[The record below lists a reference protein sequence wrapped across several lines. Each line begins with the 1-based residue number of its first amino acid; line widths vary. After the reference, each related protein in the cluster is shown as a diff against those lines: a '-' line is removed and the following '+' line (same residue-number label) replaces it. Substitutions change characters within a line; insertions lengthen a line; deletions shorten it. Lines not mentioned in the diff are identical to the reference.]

1 MGLTMSSIL
10 QTFQGILQSNGLA
23 PAEIIDDGKLHRCP
37 TAAKPHKQN
46 GAYIAHL
53 DSPVTLW
60 WCNWESSEQDT
71 FTESAKSPLSPAEKE
86 GLQQR
91 LAAMRQQRDAEF
103 AQRQAAAAQKAQN
116 ELNAAASCSPE
127 HPYLLRKGVP
137 ALTGIRQD
145 RAGTLLIPIRDAV
158 GQVQS
163 LQRIAPDG
171 EKRFLTGGKVHGG
184 HFAIQGNPEKPFV
197 LCEGY
202 ATGASIHLAGEYTVY
217 VAFSAQNLPV
227 VADMVRRQFPDK
239 PLLICGDS
247 DETGRSKAQE
257 AAQAVHGRLVL
268 PTFTT
273 GVGTDFNDL
282 HQSEG
287 LPEVR
292 RQLGAVEHVE
302 AHAHGQHLPSLV
314 SLDMGEFLSMPI
326 PERGFLLSPVL
337 PVQGI
342 GIMYAPRGIGKTF
355 AALSVAVAV
364 ASGGAV
370 FNWRAPMPKKTL
382 YVDGEMPA
390 TSMQSRLTALVSG
403 MSVPPLALKNLA
415 LITPDLQPC
424 PMPDLSTMS
433 GQMMLEP
440 FLKGVDMLVLDN
452 IATLCRTGKEN
463 ESQSWQTMQ
472 AWLLELRRRG
482 ITVLLIHHAG
492 KSGDQRGTSARE
504 DIMDTVI
511 SLRRPREYSMAEGA
525 RFEVHLTKARGILG
539 DDAKPFE
546 ANLVTEGNVLQW
558 HIKELEDVELEELKR
573 LLSEGY
579 SVRDCAE
586 EMGKSKSAIHRLK
599 RKLDE

>member
-1 MGLTMSSIL
+1 MNNIL
-10 QTFQGILQSNGLA
+10 HIFQDILQSKGLA
-23 PAEIIDDGKLHRCP
+23 SSEIIADGKLHRCP
-37 TAAKPHKQN
+37 TEAKPHKQN

-53 DSPVTLW
+53 DSPATLW
-60 WCNWESSEQDT
+60 WCTWENSDQGT
-71 FTESAKSPLSPAEKE
+71 FTEAEETTLSPAEKE
-86 GLQQR
+86 ALQQR
-91 LAAMRQQRDAEF
+91 HAAMRQQRDAEF
-103 AQRQAAAAQKAQN
+103 AQRQAAAAQKAQS
-116 ELNAAASCSPE
+116 ELNAATPCSPE
-127 HPYLLRKGVP
+127 HPYLQRKGVP
-137 ALTGIRQD
+137 PLADIRQD
-145 RAGTLLIPIRDAV
+145 HVGALLIPVRDAT

-184 HFAIQGNPEKPFV
+184 HFVIQGSPEKPFA

-202 ATGASIHLAGEYTVY
+202 ATGASIHLASDCTVY

-227 VADMVRRQFPDK
+227 VADIMRRQFPDK
-239 PLLICGDS
+239 LLLICGDN
-247 DETGRSKAQE
+247 DEAGRSKAQE
-257 AAQAVHGRLVL
+257 AAQTVHGRLVI
-268 PTFTT
+268 PSFTS
-273 GVGTDFNDL
+273 GKGTDFNDL
-282 HQSEG
+282 HQCEG
-287 LPEVR
+287 LQEVR
-292 RQLGAVEHVE
+292 RQLEAAEHSQTHG
-302 AHAHGQHLPSLV
+302 HALPSLI

-452 IATLCRTGKEN
+452 ISTLCRTGKEN

-558 HIKELEDVELEELKR
+558 HIKELEDVELDELKR

-579 SVRDCAE
+579 SIRDCAE